1 MSHIAVKLN
10 KAKVMLSQ
18 LRIDLD
24 KKDNRTFTYVYKLL
38 IYTEYTL
45 KCIQAFFPLTLAQG
59 IIGCHEQNFK

>member
-45 KCIQAFFPLTLAQG
+45 KCIQAFFSLTLAQG